1 MNISRPDC
9 FEALEESPL
18 VSDFLG
24 KGYVIL
30 PTENSEGLHAIREL
44 VADTVSETLNISPT
58 KSPEDLLNNIH
69 LYVGAESLNDLR
81 LEVIQTLRS
90 TPWVRPTYYS
100 LVLEALHTLV
110 GNELAMQRGLGLS
123 VQLPNDSSS
132 LLPIH
137 ADVWDGDSP
146 FEVVVWVPLV
156 DCFKTKSMYI
166 LPIGSDRSYQMV
178 MSDHQNGSAEDL
190 YASVSGDLEF
200 LKIDFGS
207 ILIFTQT
214 VMHGNRINIEDE
226 TRWSLNCRFKSALSP
241 YADKKLGEFFEFV
254 NLRPA
259 SRIGLDYRLP
269 EGFSE

>member
-1 MNISRPDC
+1 M
-9 FEALEESPL
+9 
-18 VSDFLG
+18 SDFLD

-30 PTENSEGLHAIREL
+30 PAENKEGLHAIRDL
-44 VADTVSETLNISPT
+44 VAAAAAETLSILPK
-58 KSPEDLLNNIH
+58 KSPEDLLNNVHRYIDA
-69 LYVGAESLNDLR
+69 GSLNDLR
-81 LEVIQTLRS
+81 LNVIQTLRS
-90 TPWVRPTYYS
+90 TPWVRPTYYT
-100 LVLEALHTLV
+100 LALNALHTLV

-123 VQLPNDSSS
+123 VQLPDDTSS

-166 LPIGSDRSYQMV
+166 LPISSDRPHQKV
-178 MSDHQNGSAEDL
+178 MSDHQRGSAEAL
-190 YASVSGDLEF
+190 YESVSGDLEF
-200 LKIDFGS
+200 LEIDFGS
-207 ILIFTQT
+207 VLIFTQT

-241 YADKKLGEFFEFV
+241 YADKKLGEFFELV
-254 NLRPA
+254 TLRPA